1 MGDSM
6 SKIQVDEVVNQTGD
20 NDSGIDLSTNDKVA
34 VQIAGT
40 EVANITTS
48 EIVFNENGAD
58 TNVRIDSDTNA
69 NFVVFD
75 AGENSGAGR
84 MFIGTTTNMGGRIN
98 ADPYGIAVGEGNSSN
113 EYRRMY
119 WHESNNQLQFWN
131 GSNESTIGS
140 DGAWN
145 DASDEKLKKD
155 IADITYGIDT
165 VKALKP
171 RKYKMKADNKEKIGF
186 IAQEVESH
194 IPEVVTTG
202 TNPDGVEQKNLAY
215 QHLTAVLTRAL
226 QEAIAKIETLE
237 TKVAALE
244 GK

>member
-58 TNVRIDSDTNA
+58 TNVRIESDTNA

-119 WHESNNQLQFWN
+119 WH
-131 GSNESTIGS
+131 
-140 DGAWN
+140 
-145 DASDEKLKKD
+145 
-155 IADITYGIDT
+155 
-165 VKALKP
+165 
-171 RKYKMKADNKEKIGF
+171 
-186 IAQEVESH
+186 
-194 IPEVVTTG
+194 
-202 TNPDGVEQKNLAY
+202 
-215 QHLTAVLTRAL
+215 
-226 QEAIAKIETLE
+226 
-237 TKVAALE
+237 
-244 GK
+244 

>member
-1 MGDSM
+1 MA
-6 SKIQVDEVVNQTGD
+6 SKIEVDEIFNAGGD
-20 NDSGIDLSTNDKVA
+20 NDTGIDLATNDNIKLK
-34 VQIAGT
+34 IAGT
-40 EVANITTS
+40 EVANLTTS

-58 TNVRIDSDTNA
+58 TNVRIESDTNA

-75 AGENSGAGR
+75 AGQDSGAGR
-84 MFIGTTTNMGGRIN
+84 MFIGTTNQMGGRIN
-98 ADPYGIAVGEGNSSN
+98 AESYGIAVGEGTSSN

-119 WHESNNQLQFWN
+119 WHTSNDQLQFWN
-131 GSNESTIGS
+131 GSNECVINSS
-140 DGAWN
+140 GAFT

-194 IPEVVTTG
+194 VPEVVTTG
-202 TNPDGVEQKNLAY
+202 TNPDGVEQKTLAY
-215 QHLTAVLTRAL
+215 QHLTAVLTKAL

-237 TKVAALE
+237 TKVKALE
-244 GK
+244 EA